1 MNNSKT
7 KIERRVMVMTSNNEH
22 IDNAVDEKNKVW
34 KRWKAEE
41 HREERREERKK
52 LLELTIVNKQWLA
65 IRQLA
70 VC

>member
-1 MNNSKT
+1 
-7 KIERRVMVMTSNNEH
+7 MTSNNEH

-41 HREERREERKK
+41 HREKRREERKK

>member
-1 MNNSKT
+1 
-7 KIERRVMVMTSNNEH
+7 MTSNNEH

-52 LLELTIVNKQWLA
+52 SLELTIVNKQWLA